1 MPQRGPDV
9 PVEASWVATLE
20 APREVRGVDHAE
32 HGPVD
37 EALARLEDVLLA
49 LPLER
54 AVPELDELLGRAGVE
69 RSLLARD
76 ERAWKLLH
84 EALVARPFGDL
95 DVVQRVRTEVEL
107 LTLEVEL
114 LTERLADA
122 PSSSEEDDRI
132 VARLGE
138 IRRRFVELDDQ
149 L

>member
-1 MPQRGPDV
+1 
-9 PVEASWVATLE
+9 
-20 APREVRGVDHAE
+20 VDNAE

-37 EALARLEDVLLA
+37 EALARLEDVLLS
-49 LPLER
+49 LPFDR
-54 AVPELDELLGRAGVE
+54 AVPELPWILQQAEVD

-95 DVVQRVRTEVEL
+95 EDVQRVRTEVQL

-122 PSSSEEDDRI
+122 TTPPEEAGRVADRLRE
-132 VARLGE
+132 VH
-138 IRRRFVELDDQ
+138 RRFAELRDQ